1 MDSTRPTVSI
11 DTPKEGEVFRGQ
23 GQRIT
28 SFTGAVSELGSKL
41 YIGERMV
48 IVQSDGKFTLPYQLI
63 EGDQEIIIKVID
75 KAGNEGNSSIKLRWE
90 P

>member
-1 MDSTRPTVSI
+1 
-11 DTPKEGEVFRGQ
+11 
-23 GQRIT
+23 
-28 SFTGAVSELGSKL
+28 
-41 YIGERMV
+41 MV
-48 IVQSDGKFTLPYQLI
+48 IVQSDGKFTLPYQLV